1 MTGGSWVSGLRFRER
16 KRKREIIRIG
26 SIRFLVMHMPFFT
39 HINLLEQSFA

>member
-16 KRKREIIRIG
+16 KREREIIHIG